1 MVKISAQI
9 LGRVIGNSE
18 SLHPLPK
25 GQDFHHPRNN
35 SGARLLPESQQIHL
49 RSLEWEV
56 QVQNRP
62 ADPRTLL
69 APGPHTT
76 MHGGVWSG
84 QHHRPQITR
93 QARKTRRL
101 YEKSKVYCKLYF
113 ASLRSSFLQD
123 LLISMIFS
131 QMYLLT
137 LESLCA
143 ISVSST
149 VSCRRTRKWRSRG
162 EREFIL
168 LGRVNFCWQVWSMP
182 WKEADDA
189 GWAGSH
195 SWMMEHERSCKS
207 YQIIEIFVL
216 RQWHITEEF

>member
-25 GQDFHHPRNN
+25 GQDFHHPQNN

-56 QVQNRP
+56 QAQNRP

-69 APGPHTT
+69 APGPRTT

-149 VSCRRTRKWRSRG
+149 VSCAILSYKHSRQGKETRRPRINGALKYISLRKREENVPPDILPKYQFTRLARLPFKIFNTKCTEKRDLHCK
-162 EREFIL
+162 FIL
-168 LGRVNFCWQVWSMP
+168 
-182 WKEADDA
+182 
-189 GWAGSH
+189 
-195 SWMMEHERSCKS
+195 
-207 YQIIEIFVL
+207 
-216 RQWHITEEF
+216 